1 MKESEIQK
9 KIKERLERNG
19 YWVTKLIQT
28 TTNGIPDIMAIKN
41 GNVIF
46 LEVKTPSGSVSEL
59 QKFRLDQLKTF
70 GVFAAVVR
78 SVEDIDV
85 FCNKK

>member
-9 KIKERLERNG
+9 RIKERLERNG

-59 QKFRLDQLKTF
+59 QKFRLDQLNTF